1 MAKTDCYVTPYRLAT
16 GNTAAFDVDLRQAR
30 ARRLLQV
37 CVDAANSTP
46 SHMAYI
52 HVEHGSQTIEVKS
65 GWVRG
70 YGDHGGGG
78 GVFWFGDLQ
87 LAPDPR
93 VRVLI
98 RNDTG
103 VTVEGTIHATVTKE

>member
-1 MAKTDCYVTPYRLAT
+1 MAKTDCYVTPYRLPT
-16 GNTAAFDVDLRQAR
+16 GNAGAFDVDLRQAR
-30 ARRLLQV
+30 ARRLIQV
-37 CVDAANSTP
+37 CVDASDSTP
-46 SHMAYI
+46 SHKAFI
-52 HVEHGSQTIEVKS
+52 HVQHGGQTIEMKS

-70 YGDHGGGG
+70 WSDHGGGSG
-78 GVFWFGDLQ
+78 LFWFGDLE

-103 VTVEGTIHATVTKE
+103 VAVVGTIHATVTRE

>member
-1 MAKTDCYVTPYRLAT
+1 MAKTDCYVTPYSLAT
-16 GNTAAFDVDLRQAR
+16 GTAATFDVDLRQAR
-30 ARRLLQV
+30 VRRLLQV
-37 CVDAANSTP
+37 CVDSANDMP
-46 SHMAYI
+46 PVHAFI

-70 YGDHGGGG
+70 FGDHGGGG
-78 GVFWFGDLQ
+78 GLFWFGELD

-98 RNDTG
+98 RNDTAT
-103 VTVEGTIHATVTKE
+103 TVIGTIHATVSKE